1 MLKFPEQQRKAAE
14 AAASALLAHF
24 ELEDLS
30 MGDGTMLQ
38 TRWEHRK
45 SLDVYLFCKN
55 DVFARVHRE
64 SGGEVEKVM
73 VERAGADPDRTWM
86 EYMALYCEIEG
97 IEVTLMPHV
106 FILYEAFD
114 GVLPGSVP
122 VRLQATSEILA
133 KKLRHRLY
141 GASTV
146 EVRDVYDLACAV
158 ELVPEAREEAGQALS
173 PEQRLEVC
181 ALLAQLPKGWSG
193 QTNKPLIE
201 PVLDWD
207 EAELVEV
214 VRLALVASC
223 PLDPTP
229 GSCP

>member
-1 MLKFPEQQRKAAE
+1 MLKFPCQQRKAAE
-14 AAASALLAHF
+14 AAAGALLSHF
-24 ELEDLS
+24 ELQDLS
-30 MGDGTMLQ
+30 MGGGTVLQ

-45 SLDVYLFCKN
+45 SIDVDLFCKN

-64 SGGEVEKVM
+64 SAGEVEKAM
-73 VERAGADPDRTWM
+73 IECAGADPDRTWM
-86 EYMALYCEIEG
+86 EYMALYCEIKG
-97 IEVTLMPHV
+97 VEVTLMPHV
-106 FILYEAFD
+106 FILDEAFD

-133 KKLRHRLY
+133 KKLRHRLH

-158 ELVPEAREEAGQALS
+158 ELAPEALNNARQALS
-173 PEQRLEVC
+173 PEQRHEVC
-181 ALLAQLPKGWSG
+181 ALLDQLPKGWSG

-214 VRLALVASC
+214 VRSALMNSC
-223 PLDPTP
+223 PLDPAP
-229 GSCP
+229 GPRP

>member
-1 MLKFPEQQRKAAE
+1 MAE
-14 AAASALLAHF
+14 AAATALLSHF
-24 ELEDLS
+24 DLEDLS
-30 MGDGTMLQ
+30 MGGGTVLQ

-45 SLDVYLFCKN
+45 SLDVDLFCKS

-73 VERAGADPDRTWM
+73 IECAGADPDRTWM
-86 EYMALYCEIEG
+86 EYMALYGEIEG

-106 FILYEAFD
+106 FILDEAFD

-133 KKLRHRLY
+133 KKLRHRLH

-158 ELVPEAREEAGQALS
+158 ELAPEALNDARQALS
-173 PEQRLEVC
+173 PEQCYEVC

-193 QTNKPLIE
+193 QTNKPLIK
-201 PVLDWD
+201 PLLDWD

-214 VRLALVASC
+214 VRSALMNPC
-223 PLDPTP
+223 PLDPATRP
-229 GSCP
+229 RP